1 MRASYIRQGQNAVGS
16 SVQGKSFKEG
26 VGLSLGKDHST
37 GNGNPLPCS
46 CLENPRDGGAWWA
59 AIYGVAQSWTH
70 DLAAAAIY
78 LGTICF
84 LRLFVLPRLLALS
97 SRGDFFKG

>member
-46 CLENPRDGGAWWA
+46 CLENPRDGEPGGLPYMGSHR
-59 AIYGVAQSWTH
+59 IGH
-70 DLAAAAIY
+70 D
-78 LGTICF
+78 
-84 LRLFVLPRLLALS
+84 
-97 SRGDFFKG
+97 